1 MEYWVGP
8 LWVVVMAVEGETVR
22 FATKSKYEITENSL
36 AGVTAV
42 IGGSMIMRWYAK
54 HLSKPDKR
62 IIGLDRASALVRKT
76 GKEIS

>member
-1 MEYWVGP
+1 MEYYWVGP

-42 IGGSMIMRWYAK
+42 IGWQIYK
-54 HLSKPDKR
+54 FVP
-62 IIGLDRASALVRKT
+62 
-76 GKEIS
+76 